1 MSRYIV
7 YSVLILTFG
16 ISGCSGLRYVPKE
29 ESLYAGASVKI
40 VTVGNVS
47 KKTGNVKSEVTDV
60 IRPKPNKKFLGM
72 RSALWLYY
80 VTGTPKK
87 EKGLRSWLK
96 NKFGEP
102 PVYYSNIDVPLI
114 SKAIDA
120 RLFNTGFLDSYG
132 QYEIKQKKKGKLT
145 YVEYTVY
152 LSEPYTIQSVTFP
165 TGTDSLSKA
174 IARMQKRSRVKVGDR
189 YSLDV
194 LREERERID
203 NFLKRRGYYYF
214 RPDYLLFAM
223 DTGYGGKKVQLSLT
237 VKKDMPEKAA
247 LVYTLTEVNVFPDYK
262 PGKDSS
268 DAEVFVI
275 DSINYYKE
283 TRYIRPKPIVQ
294 SIFLK
299 PGHIYNKRMHQVTL
313 SRLNGLGVFKFINVT
328 FSDKDTVSDGRL
340 KVDVYLTPLPRKS
353 LAFEVQMATKSN
365 NFIGPGASF
374 SIRNRNAF
382 KGAELIVYS
391 LRGSFETQYSG
402 AYKGQFTYEI
412 NPRIELNV
420 PRLIPFKFNRKNPFV
435 PKTKFGLE
443 YAYLSRVGYFDMNT
457 FKVDIGYKWKER
469 LEIDHN
475 LTLLNVNY
483 YNIYNRTSQFDEL
496 INSNTLLRRRF
507 EEQFLLGIAYSFF
520 YNEQLRARPKRNM
533 IYFNSNIEF
542 AGNTLAL
549 FSGLITK
556 RKVNSNDPSEVLG
569 VRFAQFARFDFDIR
583 EYYRT
588 SENTMLAARFIA
600 GWGIPYGNSS
610 TLPYAKQFFAGGA
623 YSLRGFQANSVG
635 PGSYAPP
642 DSVRNVFYLQQGGEI
657 KLELDVEFRF
667 PIFKFL
673 KGAFFVDAGNTWL
686 NKANKDAPNGEF
698 KWDRLIKEVA
708 LSTGAGIRLDLNFFV
723 LRLDVGI
730 PLRKPSLPENDRW
743 IIKNLGFR
751 DAVFNLAF
759 GYPF

>member
-1 MSRYIV
+1 MRLYIV
-7 YSVLILTFG
+7 YILAVLALG

-29 ESLYAGASVKI
+29 ESLYAGARVKI
-40 VTVGNVS
+40 VASGTD
-47 KKTGNVKSEVTDV
+47 KKTGHVKSEVSEV
-60 IRPKPNKKFLGM
+60 LRPKPNKKFLGM

-87 EKGLRSWLK
+87 EKGFRSWLK

-102 PVYYSNIDVPLI
+102 PVYYSQIDVPLI

-120 RLFNTGFLDSYG
+120 RLFNIGYLDSYS

-145 YVEYTVY
+145 YVEYTVF
-152 LSEPYTIQSVTFP
+152 LADPYTIQEVTYP
-165 TGTDSLSKA
+165 QGTDSITKA
-174 IARMQKRSRVKVGDR
+174 IARSQKRSKVKVGDR

-194 LREERERID
+194 LKEERERID
-203 NFLKRRGYYYF
+203 NILKRRGYYYF

-223 DTGYGGKKVQLSLT
+223 DTGYGNKKVRLSLNL
-237 VKKDMPEKAA
+237 KKDMPDKAK
-247 LVYTLTEVNVFPDYK
+247 LVYNIAEVNVFPYYK
-262 PGKDSS
+262 PDRDSS
-268 DAEVFVI
+268 DAQLLVI

-283 TRYIRPKPIVQ
+283 TKYIRPKPIIQ
-294 SIFLK
+294 SVFLR
-299 PGHIYNKRMHQVTL
+299 PGHMYNKRLHQVTL
-313 SRLNGLGVFKFINVT
+313 SRLNGLGVFKFINVSFT
-328 FSDKDTVSDGRL
+328 DMDTVAKGRL
-340 KVDVYLTPLPRKS
+340 KVDIYLTPLPRKS
-353 LAFEVQMATKSN
+353 LAFEVQLATKSN

-382 KGAELIVYS
+382 KGAELIIYS

-412 NPRIELNV
+412 NPRVELQV
-420 PRLIPFKFNRKNPFV
+420 PRLIPFKFNRQNPFV
-435 PKTKFGLE
+435 PKTSFGLE
-443 YAYLSRVGYFDMNT
+443 YAFLSRVGYFDMNT
-457 FKVDIGYKWKER
+457 FKLNIGYKWKER

-483 YNIYNRTSQFDEL
+483 YNIYNRTSRFDEL

-520 YNEQLRARPKRNM
+520 YNQQLSPRQRRNM
-533 IYFNSNIEF
+533 IYFNANIEL
-542 AGNTLAL
+542 AGNTLAGV
-549 FSGLITK
+549 SGLITK
-556 RKVNSNDPSEVLG
+556 KKVNSNDPAEVLG

-583 EYYRT
+583 EYFKT
-588 SENTMLAARFIA
+588 TQNTMIAARLIA
-600 GWGIPYGNSS
+600 GWGLPYGNSS

-642 DSVRNVFYLQQGGEI
+642 DSIRNVFYLQQGGEI
-657 KLELDVEFRF
+657 KLEMNLEFRF

-673 KGAFFVDAGNTWL
+673 KGAVFADAGNTWL
-686 NKANKDAPNGEF
+686 NKPSKDAPNGEF
-698 KWDRLIKEVA
+698 KGSRIIKELAV
-708 LSTGAGIRLDLNFFV
+708 STGAGLRVDLNFFV
-723 LRLDVGI
+723 LRFDVGI
-730 PLRKPSLPENDRW
+730 PLRKPSLPEGNRW
-743 IIKNLGFR
+743 IVENLKFK
-751 DAVFNLAF
+751 DVVFNLAF